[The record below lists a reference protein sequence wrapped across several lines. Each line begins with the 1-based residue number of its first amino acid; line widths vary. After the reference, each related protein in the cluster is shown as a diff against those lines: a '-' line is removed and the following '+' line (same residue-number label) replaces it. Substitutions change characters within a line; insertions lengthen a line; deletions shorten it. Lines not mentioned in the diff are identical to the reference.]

1 MTLKKYPVNNF
12 SRIIASYILA
22 VLILF
27 ISIHDIS
34 AQAVKTSVK
43 HPAWTRNKMIY
54 EVNIRQYTKSGTFKE
69 LERELPKLKNMGVG
83 IVWLMPVNPIGEKNR
98 KGTLGSYYAVKDYM
112 AVNPEYG
119 TMQDFKSLVSRTHRL
134 GMKII
139 IDWVANHTSWDNVL
153 TKTHPEFYRKD
164 STGNFMAPVRDWTDV
179 IQLDFGNRDLWKYM
193 IGALK
198 FWVKETG
205 IDGFR
210 CDVASMVPT
219 PFWDE
224 ARKELD
230 KVKPVFMLAEA
241 ENAELHR
248 NAFDMTYGWDLHHL
262 MNDIALGRNNASAI
276 NTYLARQDSLYPRDA
291 YRMYFTT
298 NHDENSWNGT
308 EFERMK
314 GGVEA
319 FSVLSF
325 TLPESMPLLY
335 SGQEAGLNKRLAF
348 FEKDPIDWKDSEYR
362 GFYSALI
369 KLKLM
374 NKALANGVEGG
385 EMKLLSAKDDKAV
398 YAFTRERGKDKVLVV
413 VNLSGDI
420 KEAQLNGQSMK
431 GNYTELFTNEKKSFN
446 DKETVKLNP
455 WEYKLYISGK

>member
-1 MTLKKYPVNNF
+1 MIQKKYPVKNF
-12 SRIIASYILA
+12 SRIMAGYILA
-22 VLILF
+22 FLILF
-27 ISIHDIS
+27 ISIQDIS

-83 IVWLMPVNPIGEKNR
+83 ILWLMPVNPIGEKNR
-98 KGTLGSYYAVKDYM
+98 KGSLGSYYAVKDYM

-119 TMQDFKSLVSRTHRL
+119 TMKDFKSLVGKTHKL

-153 TKTHPEFYRKD
+153 TKTHPEFFRKD
-164 STGNFMAPVRDWTDV
+164 SIGNFVAPVRDWTDV
-179 IQLDFGNRDLWKYM
+179 IQLDFDNKDLRKYM

-198 FWVKETG
+198 FWVKEGG

-210 CDVASMVPT
+210 CDVAGMVPT

-262 MNDIALGRNNASAI
+262 MNDIAQGRNNASAI
-276 NTYLARQDSLYPRDA
+276 NNYLARQDSLYPRDA

-319 FSVLSF
+319 FSVLTF
-325 TLPESMPLLY
+325 TLPQSMPLIY

-362 GFYSALI
+362 GFYTALI
-369 KLKLM
+369 KLKLV

-385 EMKLLSAKDDKAV
+385 QMQLLSSRDDKAV
-398 YAFTRERGKDKVLVV
+398 YAFTRQRGKDKILVV
-413 VNLSGDI
+413 VNLTGEN
-420 KEAQLNGQSMK
+420 KEAQLNGPGLK
-431 GNYTELFTNEKKSFN
+431 GSYTELFTNDRKPFAE
-446 DKETVKLNP
+446 KETLKLNP
-455 WEYKLYISGK
+455 WEYRVYVSGK

>member
-1 MTLKKYPVNNF
+1 MTFKKNTAENF
-12 SRIIASYILA
+12 SKLMAAYFLA
-22 VLILF
+22 LLILF
-27 ISIHDIS
+27 ISIQDVY

-54 EVNIRQYTKSGTFKE
+54 EVNIRQYTKSGTFKD
-69 LERELPKLKNMGVG
+69 LEKELPKLKDMGVG
-83 IVWLMPVNPIGEKNR
+83 ILWLMPVNPIGEKNR

-112 AVNPEYG
+112 TVNPEYG
-119 TMQDFKSLVSRTHRL
+119 TMKDFKSLVDRTHKL

-164 STGNFMAPVRDWTDV
+164 STGNFMAPVKDWTDV
-179 IQLDFGNRDLWKYM
+179 IQLDFDNKDLWKYM

-198 FWVKETG
+198 FWVKEG
-205 IDGFR
+205 NVDGFR
-210 CDVASMVPT
+210 CDVAGMVPT

-230 KVKPVFMLAEA
+230 KLKPVFMLAEA

-262 MNDIALGRNNASAI
+262 MNDIAQGRNNASAI

-319 FSVLSF
+319 FSVLTF
-325 TLPESMPLLY
+325 TLWQSMPLIY
-335 SGQEAGLNKRLAF
+335 SGQEAGLNKRLQF
-348 FEKDPIDWKDSEYR
+348 FEKDPIEWKDSEYR
-362 GFYSALI
+362 KFYTALI
-369 KLKLM
+369 KLKLA
-374 NKALANGVEGG
+374 NKALENGAAGG
-385 EMKLLSAKDDKAV
+385 EMKLLSSKDDKAV
-398 YAFTRERGKDKVLVV
+398 YAFTRQRGNDKVLVV
-413 VNLSGDI
+413 LNLSGEKKD
-420 KEAQLNGQSMK
+420 AQLEGQSMK
-431 GNYTELFTNEKKSFN
+431 GSYRELFSKEKKNFSN
-446 DKETVKLNP
+446 KEAVKLNP
-455 WEYKLYISGK
+455 WEYKVYVSGK